1 MECKK
6 TGCHIYIAQYNCYA
20 YGDAFEGCGVALF
33 RIVQIEF
40 KPISRV
46 LHYEVGDVGQWFD
59 RDRKGVASTLIS
71 SSFENL
77 GYEGVPCPAS

>member
-1 MECKK
+1 MQCTK
-6 TGCHIYIAQYNCYA
+6 TGCHIYIEQCNCYA
-20 YGDAFEGCGVALF
+20 YGDAFEGNGVALF

-40 KPISRV
+40 EPISSV
-46 LHYEVGDVGQWFD
+46 LHYRVGDFDQWFD

-77 GYEGVPCPAS
+77 GYGGVPCPAS